1 MAKTSNKNKGGQMK
15 KTGKA
20 EKPSPHKKKQAKV
33 SSSNISQNKKKNTKS
48 KEGDWLSALVKQAND
63 TNNSS
68 ENQVVLSKQERIAKR
83 NEKKRK
89 REERKGLDPE
99 SIPTKAKPMDSSKL
113 TQEELQERQ
122 ERSELAMYKLSN
134 HLTHTIQSIHPET
147 SDSKSFKHLQAILQ
161 KQDLYSAPQQKGKA
175 TKNQQLTDDIVQ
187 PRLNDYGGLGLAR
200 PSLLIDFRD
209 VSFVPKLEQEFAE
222 HIEGF
227 FGKQRTKAMKRQLDG
242 NMLWR
247 RLAEKK
253 DGKGTQKKG
262 SKKTDWSYVKY
273 QGKKLSDM
281 TPDER
286 VEAMIKLDMI

>member
-1 MAKTSNKNKGGQMK
+1 MK
-15 KTGKA
+15 KTGKEA
-20 EKPSPHKKKQAKV
+20 KPSPHKKKQTKTAT
-33 SSSNISQNKKKNTKS
+33 SRNSQMKNKNTF

-63 TNNSS
+63 TNSSS

-83 NEKKRK
+83 NAKKRK
-89 REERKGLDPE
+89 RQERKGLDPE
-99 SIPTKAKPMDSSKL
+99 SIPTKASKQMDSVKL
-113 TQEELQERQ
+113 TEEELQERQ
-122 ERSELAMYKLSN
+122 ERSDLAMYKLSN
-134 HLTHTIQSIHPET
+134 HLTSTVESIHPET
-147 SDSKSFKHLQAILQ
+147 SDSKSYKHLQAILQ
-161 KQDLYSAPQQKGKA
+161 KQSAYSAPQQKGKA

-187 PRLNDYGGLGLAR
+187 PRLSDYGGLGLAR
-200 PSLLIDFRD
+200 PSLLIDLRD

-222 HIEGF
+222 HIQGF

-247 RLAEKK
+247 RLADK
-253 DGKGTQKKG
+253 DDSNGSKQKKG
-262 SKKTDWSYVKY
+262 SKKADWSHVKY

>member
-1 MAKTSNKNKGGQMK
+1 MK

-20 EKPSPHKKKQAKV
+20 EKPSPHKKKQAKAV
-33 SSSNISQNKKKNTKS
+33 SSSNNIQKNKKKNTTA

-63 TNNSS
+63 TNKSS
-68 ENQVVLSKQERIAKR
+68 ESQVVLSKQERIAKR

-89 REERKGLDPE
+89 RQERKGIDPE
-99 SIPTKAKPMDSSKL
+99 SIPTKAKQMDSSKL
-113 TQEELQERQ
+113 TEEELQERQ

-200 PSLLIDFRD
+200 PSLLIDLRD

-253 DGKGTQKKG
+253 DGKGKQKKG
-262 SKKTDWSYVKY
+262 SKKTDWSHVKY

-286 VEAMIKLDMI
+286 VEAMIKLDML